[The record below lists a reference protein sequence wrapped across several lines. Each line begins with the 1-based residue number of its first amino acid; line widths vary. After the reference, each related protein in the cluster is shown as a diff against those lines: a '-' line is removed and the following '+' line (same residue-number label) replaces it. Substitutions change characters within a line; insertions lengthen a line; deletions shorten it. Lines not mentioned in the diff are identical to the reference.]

1 MGMAQLFS
9 ALNFLILGKKLAN
22 FGQSSISP
30 NFCGAEVSFH
40 MAIWTDGN
48 FGDRKICEFSA
59 KLPLMKQN
67 LANCCMERAP
77 CN

>member
-9 ALNFLILGKKLAN
+9 ALNLLIRGKKLAN

-40 MAIWTDGN
+40 MAIWTEILVIGK
-48 FGDRKICEFSA
+48 FGELSA

-67 LANCCMERAP
+67 LASCCMERAP